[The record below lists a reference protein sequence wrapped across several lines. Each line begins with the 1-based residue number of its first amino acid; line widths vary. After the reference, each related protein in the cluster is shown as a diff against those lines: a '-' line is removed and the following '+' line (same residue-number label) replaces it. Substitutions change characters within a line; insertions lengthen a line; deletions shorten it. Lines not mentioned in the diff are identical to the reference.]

1 MKEKTKKYRPL
12 LLPLLLPPIIAF
24 GAWHTY
30 GIYLVGDMTACA
42 VYGVAVLLLAALFVI
57 SLRFFVAFY
66 ADRLELRQGYL
77 FAREGEDANKS
88 KESYRSP
95 LVKTVIRYSD
105 IEKISTRENGEVT
118 LLLTDGGKYEI
129 SFFSYF
135 SKKEILQ
142 RLSALKTEENGENE
156 SEDNK

>member
-57 SLRFFVAFY
+57 LLRLFVAFY
-66 ADRLELRQGYL
+66 EDRLELRQGYL

-118 LLLTDGGKYEI
+118 RLLTDGGKYEI

-135 SKKEILQ
+135 SKKILQ
-142 RLSALKTEENGENE
+142 RLSALKSEENGENE